1 MKSLSIFALAGIL
14 APAAALAQTVTPP
27 PEEDTPPA
35 TLRTPAPRPTPAPL
49 ATPAPAPGVT
59 WQGPTPAPPAAP
71 SPAIARPAPVVP
83 PPAIARPAPPA
94 PPARVVIPAPP
105 PRAAPLPPPAVVHRA
120 PPPGGHVEMHGR
132 NVVMDGPGARRE
144 HVVVR
149 RRTMGHEGRH
159 HADARRHVRIE
170 RGHRVPGQWLHPRF
184 HIRDFGR
191 YGLYQPMWGGRWI
204 RYYDD
209 ALLVDPYGQVID
221 GQWGMAWDEYAD
233 DWRRGHDG
241 LPEYIAYY
249 DSYRDDGDHAWV
261 DGDDGYAGHHGYDQG
276 GYGHQYP
283 RGAGAI
289 VVTETITTTAP
300 TAEEKVWYE
309 NVHQRPRANKRKPRL
324 KGGRG

>member
-1 MKSLSIFALAGIL
+1 MH
-14 APAAALAQTVTPP
+14 
-27 PEEDTPPA
+27 D
-35 TLRTPAPRPTPAPL
+35 R
-49 ATPAPAPGVT
+49 
-59 WQGPTPAPPAAP
+59 GPIMA
-71 SPAIARPAPVVP
+71 
-83 PPAIARPAPPA
+83 
-94 PPARVVIPAPP
+94 
-105 PRAAPLPPPAVVHRA
+105 
-120 PPPGGHVEMHGR
+120 
-132 NVVMDGPGARRE
+132 GPGAHRE
-144 HVVVR
+144 RIVVR
-149 RRTMGHEGRH
+149 RQMMEHDGAHRSATHRYS
-159 HADARRHVRIE
+159 RIE

-241 LPEYIAYY
+241 IPEYIGY
-249 DSYRDDGDHAWV
+249 DDYYRDDGDHAWI